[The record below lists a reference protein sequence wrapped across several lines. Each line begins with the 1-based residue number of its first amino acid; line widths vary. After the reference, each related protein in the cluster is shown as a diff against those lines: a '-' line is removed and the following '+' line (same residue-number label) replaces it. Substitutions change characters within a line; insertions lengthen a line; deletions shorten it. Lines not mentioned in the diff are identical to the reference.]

1 MKIHTKSSF
10 AAKCMKATETSLK
23 LTPTSAQLKLYGIN
37 TEYVIDKARNR
48 IGYVPRVNVAEGL
61 GFCASWLHHHGI
73 LF

>member
-1 MKIHTKSSF
+1 
-10 AAKCMKATETSLK
+10 MKATETSLK

-48 IGYVPRVNVAEGL
+48 IGYLPRVNVSEGL